1 MRTVA
6 LVGFAENTRELSR
19 QSSADEFWT
28 LNRGWYF
35 DWRIDRLFDMH
46 TLDYLAD
53 PNNADTQGA
62 KVGNFRPHW
71 EWLQERHDYPI
82 YCCEAYPEI
91 PSAVRYP
98 LEEVAGDVFGYL
110 WRGNK
115 HIQLFAS
122 TFDYMLAL
130 AIWEGFTRIE
140 VYGFEMATS
149 TEYSYQRIS
158 GSLLMGIAAG
168 RGIDVVIPEES
179 VLIQRMKLYGYEGAQ
194 MITRQTLEAYRRTM
208 DDEKNR
214 WLAIAN
220 AKGGAAQHMQK
231 SGINGS
237 DLEAVERDHFGALRM
252 MDKYDG
258 GLQLIEKLIAE
269 CDMLEVTPEL
279 EEHIYFT
286 EAYGD

>member
-1 MRTVA
+1 
-6 LVGFAENTRELSR
+6 
-19 QSSADEFWT
+19 
-28 LNRGWYF
+28 
-35 DWRIDRLFDMH
+35 
-46 TLDYLAD
+46 
-53 PNNADTQGA
+53 
-62 KVGNFRPHW
+62 
-71 EWLQERHDYPI
+71 
-82 YCCEAYPEI
+82 
-91 PSAVRYP
+91 
-98 LEEVAGDVFGYL
+98 
-110 WRGNK
+110 
-115 HIQLFAS
+115 
-122 TFDYMLAL
+122 
-130 AIWEGFTRIE
+130 
-140 VYGFEMATS
+140 MATS

-269 CDMLEVTPEL
+269 CDMLEVTPEM